1 MSDPQGLRP
10 FDPYRTL
17 QLHPAAPRDLVEKA
31 YWLLASSVHSS
42 PVSGSRI
49 EELNA
54 AYAMLVDDDARRSYD
69 EAHGVRA
76 LAAGAA
82 RSPRPRLRLFS
93 AKTPGVRYD
102 DCYHVLRIDSEA
114 DSRIVQLAYD
124 FWTHGLQ
131 GARVERE
138 LIEEAHRTLS
148 NPQLRAQYDA
158 RRGESAGPQKVEITK
173 QVHAQIQI
181 ARHNENEGTSAVPN
195 AVVDGAM
202 TSAPGGAP
210 KLAPA
215 VDAAPRSSNG
225 APVEAAATVA
235 APAVQPAAADVA
247 TDAARAPSAPGPPV
261 APAPRSPAERR
272 VEALAAAVVAVA
284 TDAAPAPPEP
294 PAEPA
299 APRHEARPAAAIGR
313 GDARPAAIPG
323 GRAQLEAP
331 ATKLPSGRQLAEAQ
345 QNRLLQLREDAVTL
359 AAPAPAFAPAPR
371 EQLDAAATLAFIS
384 GPRTGERIEL
394 ARDVVTLG
402 SDSGCAIVIE
412 DATANIEREHAH
424 LMRRGATYMFHDLAG
439 HDTTIADRPL
449 TLPVVM
455 LEDGD
460 EIQIGAHRM
469 RFAIPRLNHR
479 PASTAAEAS

>member
-1 MSDPQGLRP
+1 MSDSQGLRP

-54 AYAMLVDDDARRSYD
+54 AYAMLVDDGARRSYD

-173 QVHAQIQI
+173 QVHTQIQN
-181 ARHNENEGTSAVPN
+181 ARHNGNTTSPEVPAHLAKAPQTTPSTEAPSPGQVAPAASPDVRPVELPEPLGVVAAAAETSATP
-195 AVVDGAM
+195 A
-202 TSAPGGAP
+202 
-210 KLAPA
+210 APA
-215 VDAAPRSSNG
+215 ADPVAPRSD
-225 APVEAAATVA
+225 
-235 APAVQPAAADVA
+235 APAAESS
-247 TDAARAPSAPGPPV
+247 PSPLPV
-261 APAPRSPAERR
+261 PLAHPIAPAIR
-272 VEALAAAVVAVA
+272 L
-284 TDAAPAPPEP
+284 
-294 PAEPA
+294 
-299 APRHEARPAAAIGR
+299 
-313 GDARPAAIPG
+313 PG
-323 GRAQLEAP
+323 
-331 ATKLPSGRQLAEAQ
+331 GRQLADAQ
-345 QNRLLQLREDAVTL
+345 RNRLLQLREDVPALVDP
-359 AAPAPAFAPAPR
+359 APAPLPAAI
-371 EQLDAAATLAFIS
+371 EQQVAAAAVSFIA
-384 GPRTGERIEL
+384 GPRNGERIQL
-394 ARDVVTLG
+394 VGDVVTLG
-402 SDSGCAIVIE
+402 SGAGCEIILEDDSTSIE
-412 DATANIEREHAH
+412 PEHAR
-424 LMRRGATYMFHDLAG
+424 LMRRGATYMFRDLAG

-469 RFAIPRLNHR
+469 RFALPMLNHR
-479 PASTAAEAS
+479 PASIAAEAS